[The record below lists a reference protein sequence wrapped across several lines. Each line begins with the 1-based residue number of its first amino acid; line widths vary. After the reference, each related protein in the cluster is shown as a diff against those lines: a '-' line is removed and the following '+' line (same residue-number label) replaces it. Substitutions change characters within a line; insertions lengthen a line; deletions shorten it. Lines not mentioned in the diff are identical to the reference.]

1 MEQSSFLPKRP
12 ATLDSHSKAAS
23 AIRTAEG
30 YSFFYSFFFLLR
42 KEQLTSDGGPAL
54 RYRHPPHTATR
65 YRTLRAASVPEGRPP
80 PQASTRRRGGGAE
93 GGGSSRSGPVR
104 SPQPFRGH
112 PRTER
117 LPPPPPPPSPL
128 LSDRSR
134 APSRRPSATA
144 PPRAP
149 PPPLWRH
156 SADPSLAGYSA
167 PLGQWARRGCAWRG
181 WRGRRRRDGSSDRR
195 RRRRLRLRLLK
206 GRRVGRGRWS

>member
-93 GGGSSRSGPVR
+93 GGGPAGPVR
-104 SPQPFRGH
+104 SGPHSHFGGTQG
-112 PRTER
+112 
-117 LPPPPPPPSPL
+117 LNVCPPPPPSLPPPQRSLPRPL
-128 LSDRSR
+128 PPALSNCPTSSP
-134 APSRRPSATA
+134 APSAVTPQRRPV
-144 PPRAP
+144 PRRVFRP
-149 PPPLWRH
+149 
-156 SADPSLAGYSA
+156 AG
-167 PLGQWARRGCAWRG
+167 PMGTP
-181 WRGRRRRDGSSDRR
+181 
-195 RRRRLRLRLLK
+195 RLRVA
-206 GRRVGRGRWS
+206 GMAGTAAAGW